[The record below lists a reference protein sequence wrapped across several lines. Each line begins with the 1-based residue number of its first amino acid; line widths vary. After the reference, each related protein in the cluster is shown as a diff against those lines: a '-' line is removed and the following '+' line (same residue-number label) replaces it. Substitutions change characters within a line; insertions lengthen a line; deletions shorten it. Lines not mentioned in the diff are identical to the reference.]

1 MKFKSI
7 LFIIFIFS
15 FTSYSQ
21 VTNEGIPVSWQLNL
35 DNDNIPA
42 VNLPSFDIDRV
53 RAEDEIN
60 DRKFDAPWRFGY
72 MHSVDYGFEDG
83 VWTTLENG
91 DRIWRLMVK
100 SDNAL
105 SLNFIFDDF
114 YMPEG
119 GYIFLYNNQK
129 SDLLG
134 AYDSRQNQDSGMLG
148 TWLVEGE
155 SVWIEYFEPI
165 ESYNQGRLHL
175 AKATHGY
182 RNAETFNQAK
192 GLNDSG
198 NCNLDVDCSIGD
210 DWSDLKDHNKRSA
223 GILLSGGSGFCSGA
237 LINNTENDGTPY
249 FLTAN
254 HCYSNPASW
263 AFRFGWISPNTV
275 CATSANSS
283 NGPTNM
289 TISGASLR
297 ARDAGSDFAL
307 VEINQ
312 NIPAEWD
319 RVYAGWDRSGN
330 TPDFTVG
337 IHHPSGDVM
346 KVCRDNDQPIQ
357 AVNAGAQTWEITGLG
372 SGWELGVTEPGSS
385 GSPLFDPEGRII
397 GQLFGGAAACSGT
410 VDNNAYDYYGRMDV
424 SWNGGGSSSSR
435 LSDWLDPNGSGTTDI
450 GPFPS
455 MTLLA
460 NDLGVQS
467 ITSPVTGNLSD
478 NENISITIRNY
489 GENDFSN
496 FDISFQI
503 NGGDV
508 ITENYSETISS
519 TQTVQYTS
527 NETFDFSS
535 EGDYLIE
542 VSLLIND
549 DNTQNDSTS
558 STVTNIGGGDCPE
571 EYELP
576 IVWQDNF
583 ECYDPFAI
591 DNIGSW
597 TAYDFDGGTT
607 WGANSVDFIN
617 ESYIGSGII
626 FNYPL
631 ADSAGGDISVWNT
644 YEGNQG
650 LYFFASGANQT
661 TWPNDDWMISPEF
674 TIDGVTSPTLSFW
687 AKSVTDDYGLDRFRI
702 GIGTSTNPDDFTII
716 SSGNYEEAPTTW
728 TQYEFDLSAYLG
740 QTIRVGIHCVS
751 ADSFVL
757 QMDSF
762 KVEGTLGIDEAY
774 LNDIEYYYDQYSK
787 ELNINSLG
795 DKEDREV
802 YVVEGDGWY
811 LQIENELPQMM
822 QKESVFKIPKE
833 TWHRIINKNGT
844 NLIINVRKY
853 K

>member
-283 NGPTNM
+283 DGPTNM

-687 AKSVTDDYGLDRFRI
+687 AKSVTDEYGLDRFRI

-762 KVEGTLGIDEAY
+762 KVEGTLGIDEVY
-774 LNDIEYYYDQYSK
+774 LNEIEYYYDQYSK
-787 ELNINSLG
+787 ELNINSNQILNKVEIYNILG
-795 DKEDREV
+795 QNILAEELNSSSIAIDLSAFGTSIYIVRVLGVNGNKV
-802 YVVEGDGWY
+802 FK
-811 LQIENELPQMM
+811 LQIN
-822 QKESVFKIPKE
+822 
-833 TWHRIINKNGT
+833 
-844 NLIINVRKY
+844 
-853 K
+853 

>member
-91 DRIWRLMVK
+91 DRIWRLIVK

-237 LINNTENDGTPY
+237 LINNTETDGTPY

-650 LYFFASGANQT
+650 LYFFASGANNT

-687 AKSVTDDYGLDRFRI
+687 AKSVTDEYGLDRFRI

-762 KVEGTLGIDEAY
+762 KVEGTLGIDEVY
-774 LNDIEYYYDQYSK
+774 LNEIEYYFDQYSK
-787 ELNINSLG
+787 ELNINSNQILNKLEIYNILG
-795 DKEDREV
+795 QNIVSEELNSSSKTIDLSGFGTSIYIVRVLGVNGNKV
-802 YVVEGDGWY
+802 FK
-811 LQIENELPQMM
+811 LQIN
-822 QKESVFKIPKE
+822 
-833 TWHRIINKNGT
+833 
-844 NLIINVRKY
+844 
-853 K
+853 

>member
-7 LFIIFIFS
+7 LFILFIFS

-21 VTNEGIPVSWQLNL
+21 VTNDGIPISWQLNL

-91 DRIWRLMVK
+91 DRIWRLLVK

-165 ESYNQGRLHL
+165 DSYNQGRLHL

-182 RNAETFNQAK
+182 RNAETFNEAK

-312 NIPAEWD
+312 NIPAGWD

-435 LSDWLDPNGSGTTDI
+435 LSDWLDPNGSGTTDV

-503 NGGDV
+503 NGGDA
-508 ITENYSETISS
+508 IIENYSETISS

-558 STVTNIGGGDCPE
+558 LTVTNIGGGDCPE

-591 DNIGSW
+591 DNIGGW
-597 TAYDFDGGTT
+597 IMYDEDGLETYNSLDMNFTNEGYTGT
-607 WGANSVDFIN
+607 GM
-617 ESYIGSGII
+617 I

-631 ADSAGGDISVWNT
+631 AENETGQNASAWNT

-650 LYFFASGANQT
+650 LYFVAAVPPQFNPTAEN
-661 TWPNDDWMISPEF
+661 NDWMISPEF
-674 TIDGVTSPTLSFW
+674 TIDGISSPTLSFW
-687 AKSVTDDYGLDRFRI
+687 AKSITDQYGLDRFRI
-702 GIGTSTNPDDFTII
+702 GIGSSTNPNDFTII
-716 SSGNYEEAPTTW
+716 SSGNYEEAPTSW
-728 TQYEFDLSAYLG
+728 TQYEFDLSDYEG
-740 QTIRVGIHCVS
+740 QTIRVGVHCVS
-751 ADSFVL
+751 DDSFVL

-762 KVEGTLGIDEAY
+762 KVEGTLGIDEVY
-774 LNDIEYYYDQYSK
+774 LNEIEYYYDQYSK
-787 ELNINSLG
+787 ELNINSNQILNKVEIYNILG
-795 DKEDREV
+795 QNILAEELNSSSIAIDLSAFGTSIYIVRVLGVNGNKV
-802 YVVEGDGWY
+802 FK
-811 LQIENELPQMM
+811 LQIN
-822 QKESVFKIPKE
+822 
-833 TWHRIINKNGT
+833 
-844 NLIINVRKY
+844 
-853 K
+853 

>member
-35 DNDNIPA
+35 DNDNIPS

-91 DRIWRLMVK
+91 DRIWRLIVK

-650 LYFFASGANQT
+650 LYFFASGANNT

-687 AKSVTDDYGLDRFRI
+687 AKSVTDEYGLDRFRI

-762 KVEGTLGIDEAY
+762 KVEGTLGIDEVY
-774 LNDIEYYYDQYSK
+774 LNEIEYYFDQYSK
-787 ELNINSLG
+787 ELNINSNQILNKLEIYNILG
-795 DKEDREV
+795 QNIVSEELNSSSKTIDLSGFGTSIYIVRVLGVNGNKV
-802 YVVEGDGWY
+802 FK
-811 LQIENELPQMM
+811 LQIN
-822 QKESVFKIPKE
+822 
-833 TWHRIINKNGT
+833 
-844 NLIINVRKY
+844 
-853 K
+853 

>member
-7 LFIIFIFS
+7 LFIIYIFS

-289 TISGASLR
+289 TLSGASLR

-549 DNTQNDSTS
+549 DNTQNDFTS

-650 LYFFASGANQT
+650 LYFFASGANNT

-687 AKSVTDDYGLDRFRI
+687 AKSVTDEYGLDRFRI

-787 ELNINSLG
+787 ELNINSTQRLNKLEIYNILG
-795 DKEDREV
+795 QNIVSEELNSSSKTIDLSGFGTSIYIVRVLGVNGNKV
-802 YVVEGDGWY
+802 FK
-811 LQIENELPQMM
+811 LQIN
-822 QKESVFKIPKE
+822 
-833 TWHRIINKNGT
+833 
-844 NLIINVRKY
+844 
-853 K
+853 

>member
-631 ADSAGGDISVWNT
+631 ADSAGGDISVWDT

-650 LYFFASGANQT
+650 LYFFASGANNT

-687 AKSVTDDYGLDRFRI
+687 AKSVTDEYGLDRFRI

-787 ELNINSLG
+787 ELNINSTQRLNKLEIYNILG
-795 DKEDREV
+795 QNIVSEELNSSSKTIDLSGFGTSIYIVRVLGVNGNKV
-802 YVVEGDGWY
+802 FK
-811 LQIENELPQMM
+811 LQIN
-822 QKESVFKIPKE
+822 
-833 TWHRIINKNGT
+833 
-844 NLIINVRKY
+844 
-853 K
+853 

>member
-519 TQTVQYTS
+519 TQTVQDTS

-687 AKSVTDDYGLDRFRI
+687 AKSVTDEYGLDRFRI

-762 KVEGTLGIDEAY
+762 KVEGTLGIDEVY
-774 LNDIEYYYDQYSK
+774 LNEIEYYYDQYSK
-787 ELNINSLG
+787 ELNINSNQILNKVEIYNILG
-795 DKEDREV
+795 QNILAEELNSSSIAIDLSAFGTSIYIVRVLGVNGNKV
-802 YVVEGDGWY
+802 FK
-811 LQIENELPQMM
+811 LQIN
-822 QKESVFKIPKE
+822 
-833 TWHRIINKNGT
+833 
-844 NLIINVRKY
+844 
-853 K
+853 

>member
-650 LYFFASGANQT
+650 LYFFASGANNT

-687 AKSVTDDYGLDRFRI
+687 AKSVTDEYGLDRFRI

-787 ELNINSLG
+787 ELNINSTQRLNKLEIYNILG
-795 DKEDREV
+795 QNIVSEELNSSSKTIDLSGFGTSIYIVRVLGVNGNKV
-802 YVVEGDGWY
+802 FK
-811 LQIENELPQMM
+811 LQIN
-822 QKESVFKIPKE
+822 
-833 TWHRIINKNGT
+833 
-844 NLIINVRKY
+844 
-853 K
+853 

>member
-283 NGPTNM
+283 DGPTNM

-650 LYFFASGANQT
+650 LYFFASGANNT

-687 AKSVTDDYGLDRFRI
+687 AKSVTDEYGLDRFRI

-762 KVEGTLGIDEAY
+762 KVEGTLGIDEVY
-774 LNDIEYYYDQYSK
+774 LNEIEYYYDQYSK
-787 ELNINSLG
+787 ELNINSNQILNKVEIYNILG
-795 DKEDREV
+795 QNILAEELNSSSIAIDLSAFGTSIYIVRVLGVNGNKV
-802 YVVEGDGWY
+802 FK
-811 LQIENELPQMM
+811 LQIN
-822 QKESVFKIPKE
+822 
-833 TWHRIINKNGT
+833 
-844 NLIINVRKY
+844 
-853 K
+853 

>member
-91 DRIWRLMVK
+91 DRIWRLMIK

-631 ADSAGGDISVWNT
+631 ADSAGGDISVWDT

-650 LYFFASGANQT
+650 LYFFASGANNT

-687 AKSVTDDYGLDRFRI
+687 AKSVTDEYGLDRFRI

-787 ELNINSLG
+787 ELNINSTQRLNKLEIYNILG
-795 DKEDREV
+795 QNIVSEELNSSSKTIDLSGFGTSIYIVRVLGVNGNKV
-802 YVVEGDGWY
+802 FK
-811 LQIENELPQMM
+811 LQIN
-822 QKESVFKIPKE
+822 
-833 TWHRIINKNGT
+833 
-844 NLIINVRKY
+844 
-853 K
+853 